1 MSLHEDVIEWAK
13 TRPWWQQRAL
23 ARLARG
29 EKFLDASMLEL
40 ARDLF
45 RAEPERPVG
54 GWLAGLTEAEE
65 TVGEPIVLQAI
76 RNVQHV
82 NRLKDGQELT
92 FSEVGL
98 TVVFGQNGS
107 GKSGYARIIQS
118 MVRTRQRAAIL
129 PDVFGP
135 KGGCAGELAYRI
147 GAETRSHALDSEP
160 PVELAR
166 AAFYDEHTGNDYLAH
181 ESEVLYRPALLKV
194 LDDLVGTC
202 DEVRAKI
209 SEQRAKVD
217 AKRGP
222 LPTVS
227 EGSASAAFLAGLTAD
242 TSNSAIE
249 ARAQAPERAD
259 EALLALKAEEAR
271 LRTTDPSTEKQRLNN
286 LAASATLLASHLDS
300 LGGTFSA
307 AAGLGLDTARTRAA
321 TSNAAAALAAR
332 VSFDGEPLPG
342 IGGAAWRMLWE
353 SAARYSGEAYPGH
366 EFPHTQ
372 GGSVCVLCQQ
382 PLAAEG
388 ADRLARL
395 AAFVADDTATQ
406 EAEAKKALDDLERD
420 VRATGVEPTH
430 AVRAVTTLTTA
441 GEPLGDEVGLILDLF
456 ETRKASMLDPTTERV
471 QPIDAASTIKRLH
484 DRSEE
489 LSRQA
494 SLISADSFGNDLT
507 NLLAREQLLQDA
519 IAMRDE
525 MELVRAERDRLRMRR
540 RLDQGFSSANTRAI
554 TEKIAQWTKAYVTE
568 ASRDWF
574 TRETDRLALERVTLR
589 ETAPRKGVVYQRP
602 AFVSA
607 AVSATLSEV
616 LSEGEQTALGL
627 AGFLTEAHLDQSRS
641 ALILDDPVTSLDHVR
656 RDRVADRIV
665 EFAQDRQ
672 VIVFTHDSAFTA
684 DLRRACE
691 TREVQFTERSVSRSA
706 AKEPGFTSE
715 SHPWTVK
722 NAAARVNDL
731 QGRAARLANEI
742 ANLPD
747 EEYTAA
753 VRDLAGAMSE
763 TWERIISQEIAERLV
778 DHKTLNVQP
787 KMMKVIAQI
796 TPQDESEFQESYS
809 RISSWAPRH
818 DNHPAM
824 NWVAPDI
831 GEVKA
836 EVDCMKKWFD
846 RVQKYKST
854 K

>member
-1 MSLHEDVIEWAK
+1 MSLYDEVIEWAK

-29 EKFLDASMLEL
+29 DEFTDERILEL
-40 ARDLF
+40 ARDVF
-45 RAEPERPVG
+45 RSEPERPTG
-54 GWLAGLTEAEE
+54 GWVAELTEAEE
-65 TVGEPIVLQAI
+65 TVGEPIVLQGI
-76 RNVQHV
+76 RNVEHV
-82 NRLKDGQELT
+82 NRLKDGQELS

-118 MVRTRQRAAIL
+118 MVRTRQRATIL

-135 KGGCAGELAYRI
+135 KGGCAGELAYKV
-147 GAETRSHALDSEP
+147 GAESRTQALDGEP

-166 AAFYDEHTGNDYLAH
+166 AAFYDEHTGDDYLTH

-194 LDDLVGTC
+194 LDDLVRAC
-202 DEVRAKI
+202 DQVRAKI
-209 SEQRAKVD
+209 NEQRAKVD

-222 LPTVS
+222 LPSVAD
-227 EGSASAAFLAGLTAD
+227 ESASAAFLAGLSAETAD
-242 TSNSAIE
+242 AAIE
-249 ARAQAPERAD
+249 ARAQAPDGAD
-259 EALLALKAEEAR
+259 ETLVTLQLEEAR
-271 LRTTDPSTEKQRLNN
+271 LRITNPVTEKQRLNN
-286 LAASATLLASHLDS
+286 LAAPMNLLASHLDS
-300 LGGTFSA
+300 LSGAFSA
-307 AAGLGLDTARTRAA
+307 AAGLGLATARASVETTR
-321 TSNAAAALAAR
+321 AAAALAAQ

-342 IGGAAWRMLWE
+342 IGRAAWRTLWE
-353 SAARYSGEAYPGH
+353 SAANYSAEAYPDRD
-366 EFPHTQ
+366 FPHTH
-372 GGSVCVLCQQ
+372 GGAVCVLCQQ
-382 PLAAEG
+382 PIEAEG
-388 ADRLARL
+388 ADRLKRF
-395 AAFVADDTATQ
+395 AAFVADDTATR
-406 EAEAKKALDDLERD
+406 AARARRTLDDLEADIRG
-420 VRATGVEPTH
+420 TEIEPPH
-430 AVRAVTTLTTA
+430 VVRAVAALTTA
-441 GEPLGDEVGLILDLF
+441 GEPLGDEVDRVLGLFDA
-456 ETRKASMLDPTTERV
+456 RKSSMLVPAAVEIS
-471 QPIDAASTIKRLH
+471 PIEATLVVSRLR
-484 DRSEE
+484 DRSTG
-489 LSRQA
+489 LSSQA
-494 SLISADSFGNDLT
+494 SVISADSFTADL
-507 NLLAREQLLQDA
+507 NALLEQQRVLRDA
-519 IAMRDE
+519 IAMRDGVD
-525 MELVRAERDRLRMRR
+525 LVRAERDRLRKRR
-540 RLDQGFSSANTRAI
+540 RLDQGFTSANTRAI
-554 TEKIAQWTKAYVTE
+554 TEKIAQWTKEYVTE

-589 ETAPRKGVVYQRP
+589 ETPPRKGVLYQRP

-607 AVSATLSEV
+607 AVTATLREV

-691 TREVQFTERSVSRSA
+691 ARDVQFTERSVSRSA
-706 AKEPGFTSE
+706 AKQPGFTSE

-722 NAAARVNDL
+722 NAAARMNDL
-731 QGRAARLANEI
+731 QTKTARLAK
-742 ANLPD
+742 NLVNLSD

-796 TPQDESEFQESYS
+796 TPGDEAEFQESYG
-809 RISSWAPRH
+809 RISGWAPRH
-818 DNHPAM
+818 DNHPDM
-824 NWVAPDI
+824 NWTAPDI
-831 GEVKA
+831 EEVKS
-836 EVDCMKKWFD
+836 EVDTMKKWFD